1 MVLQGHYQTAYVTHD
16 LERAMALI
24 SERYGISDYITFEP
38 EMALRTAD
46 GERMQK
52 VKVATAWAGWLQL
65 ELIEPVSGFID
76 PFLAYLPPDKAD
88 AVPRLHHI
96 SLRRGSVAEIEA
108 ESEKLGLPFVCEG
121 GIPDLVFRYLD
132 ARGTLG
138 HYLEYVWASP
148 AGWDMVGWPQGRPA
162 L

>member
-1 MVLQGHYQTAYVTHD
+1 MFLSGHYQNAYVTHD
-16 LERAMALI
+16 LARTMDHLGA
-24 SERYGISDYITFEP
+24 RYGIEDYITFEP
-38 EMALRTAD
+38 EMALTTPD

-52 VKVATAWAGWLQL
+52 VKVAATWVGALQI

-76 PFLAYLPPDKAD
+76 PFLPYLPADKSD

-96 SLRRGSVAEIEA
+96 SLRR
-108 ESEKLGLPFVCEG
+108 ESLDAIREESDRLGLPFVCEG

-132 ARGTLG
+132 ARDTLG

-148 AGWDMVGWPQGRPA
+148 AGWAMVGWPEGRPVA
-162 L
+162 